1 MNRYRPKYKNTEVNA
16 DTVQNL
22 LRTINTMSQRC
33 KTQSSTDD
41 VLQRVRSIILLHR
54 PDLISRADLQ
64 IPELVTEALIPSS
77 NQITHNFNYKYDYNS
92 NVPNPPIPPPL
103 NPFTSNT
110 SGTTT
115 TYQSDQKL
123 PLQPVQMFTFNQTP
137 SATMAPPSQSNATFY
152 PQTTST
158 PPPPP
163 QTFISISEEDSVA
176 LNESYQQTL
185 RSPSI
190 ESYKRLISVLVVMSK
205 KYIRSDVFVIGL
217 NRLESFDSLL
227 SSDLQELMQ
236 CIQRNTNWSIGGGGK
251 AFTTPELC
259 QLISTIVTGYC
270 RFAGTVLKSSSFN
283 LSSVGSV
290 ESLQQQMASIQ
301 SQLSSI
307 ISASDSVG
315 LNNDQIIRLNN
326 QIEMLQSTLVE
337 RESTIITLNTNINI
351 MTQRNQALESN
362 LAIIQS
368 SYNSLARALDVN
380 INTSARLENAEI
392 VEATNRIIQNKI
404 MEDRG
409 LLKSFESEKQTYGQ
423 SVNRLERE
431 LNDSREYAN
440 RLMLEL
446 KSARDD
452 IIQLKEELNRNASK
466 QQDESTIKERQQQEL
481 FVSELFD
488 LREEN
493 KSNQNRIASMSI
505 ELMNI
510 AEENKVLK
518 DKLAIREKPVARAK
532 PYNRPS
538 QIEATTSTAVEN
550 RTRALQNTIKD
561 LETTNQQLRN
571 QNSSLTSQM
580 NKNKQS
586 ASVQADCN
594 RIRSEVDN
602 VRQKVEELMKNQ
614 ATLNL
619 QDINAL
625 NQKTADYYNT
635 KLSELTSENQSIRD
649 ILNTEIDKQVDILN
663 ERIDRS
669 KSNILDKIERL
680 SEEFSPVL
688 VRAQSSEKY
697 VQNLLADYESLSRNV
712 ANQQLS
718 E

>member
-54 PDLISRADLQ
+54 PDLISRVDDLQ

-103 NPFTSNT
+103 NPFTANT
-110 SGTTT
+110 AGTS
-115 TYQSDQKL
+115 YQFDQK

-137 SATMAPPSQSNATFY
+137 STTMAPPSQSNAFY
-152 PQTTST
+152 PQQTPTEST
-158 PPPPP
+158 LPT
-163 QTFISISEEDSVA
+163 QNFISIPEEDSVA

-190 ESYKRLISVLVVMSK
+190 ESYKRLINVLVVISK
-205 KYIRSDVFVIGL
+205 KYIRSDVFIISL

-227 SSDLQELMQ
+227 SSDLQELLQ
-236 CIQRNTNWSIGGGGK
+236 CIQRNTNWSSIGLVS
-251 AFTTPELC
+251 TPELC

-270 RFAGTVLKSSSFN
+270 RLASTVLKSTSFN
-283 LSSVGSV
+283 LSSIVSL
-290 ESLQQQMASIQ
+290 ESLQQQTVAIQ
-301 SQLSSI
+301 SQLSSVM
-307 ISASDSVG
+307 SASDSVA
-315 LNNDQIIRLNN
+315 LSNDQIIRLNN

-337 RESTIITLNTNINI
+337 RESTIMTLNTNTNI
-351 MTQRNQALESN
+351 MTQHNQALESN

-368 SYNSLARALDVN
+368 SYNSLARAFDVN
-380 INTSARLENAEI
+380 INTSASLENAEI

-404 MEDRG
+404 IEDRG
-409 LLKSFESEKQTYGQ
+409 LIKSFESEKQTYGQ

-440 RLMLEL
+440 KLMLEL
-446 KSARDD
+446 NTARND
-452 IIQLKEELNRNASK
+452 IRQLKEELNRNAAT
-466 QQDESTIKERQQQEL
+466 QRDESTSKDRQQQEL

-505 ELMNI
+505 ELMRL
-510 AEENKVLK
+510 ADENKVLK
-518 DKLAIREKPVARAK
+518 DKLAIREKPIARAK

-538 QIEATTSTAVEN
+538 QSETTSAAIEN
-550 RTRALQNTIKD
+550 RTRALQKTIKD

-571 QNSSLTSQM
+571 QNSSLSSQV
-580 NKNKQS
+580 KKSKQS
-586 ASVQADCN
+586 TLAQADCN
-594 RIRSEVDN
+594 RIKSEVDN
-602 VRQKVEELMKNQ
+602 VRQKVEELIRNQ

-649 ILNTEIDKQVDILN
+649 ILDVEIDKQVDMLN
-663 ERIDRS
+663 ERIEQS

-680 SEEFSPVL
+680 SEEFNPVL

-697 VQNLLADYESLSRNV
+697 VQNLLAEYETLSRNV

>member
-54 PDLISRADLQ
+54 PDLITRVDLQ

-92 NVPNPPIPPPL
+92 NVPNPPIPPPI
-103 NPFTSNT
+103 NPFTANS
-110 SGTTT
+110 SGTM
-115 TYQSDQKL
+115 YQFDQK

-137 SATMAPPSQSNATFY
+137 STTMAPPSQSNAFY
-152 PQTTST
+152 PQQMSTEST
-158 PPPPP
+158 PSPPN
-163 QTFISISEEDSVA
+163 FISISEEDSVA
-176 LNESYQQTL
+176 LNESYQQSL

-190 ESYKRLISVLVVMSK
+190 ESYKRLISLLVVITR
-205 KYIRSDVFVIGL
+205 KYIRSDVFIVSL

-236 CIQRNTNWSIGGGGK
+236 CIQRNTNWSMG
-251 AFTTPELC
+251 AAVSTPELC
-259 QLISTIVTGYC
+259 QLISIIVKGYC
-270 RFAGTVLKSSSFN
+270 RLANTVLKSTSFD

-290 ESLQQQMASIQ
+290 ESLQQQVVSIQ
-301 SQLSSI
+301 NQLSSI
-307 ISASDSVG
+307 VSVSDTAVANS
-315 LNNDQIIRLNN
+315 DQIIRLNN
-326 QIEMLQSTLVE
+326 QMEMLQSTLVD
-337 RESTIITLNTNINI
+337 RESTIMTLNTNANI
-351 MTQRNQALESN
+351 MSQRNQALESN

-380 INTSARLENAEI
+380 INTSARLENSEL

-404 MEDRG
+404 IEDRN
-409 LLKSFESEKQTYGQ
+409 LLKSFESDKQTNVQ

-431 LNDSREYAN
+431 LNDSREYVN
-440 RLMLEL
+440 KLLFEL
-446 KSARDD
+446 NAARDD
-452 IIQLKEELNRNASK
+452 IIQLKEEVNRNVST
-466 QQDESTIKERQQQEL
+466 QRDESNIKERQQQEL
-481 FVSELFD
+481 LVSELFD

-493 KSNQNRIASMSI
+493 KSNQSRIASMSI
-505 ELMNI
+505 ELMKI
-510 AEENKVLK
+510 ADENKNLK
-518 DKLAIREKPVARAK
+518 DKLAIREKPTARAK

-538 QIEATTSTAVEN
+538 QSETTSAAMEN
-550 RTRALQNTIKD
+550 RTRALQKTIKD
-561 LETTNQQLRN
+561 LETSNQQLRN
-571 QNSSLTSQM
+571 QNSSLSSQM
-580 NKNKQS
+580 KKIKQS
-586 ASVQADCN
+586 GSTKADCS
-594 RIRSEVDN
+594 RIKSEVDN
-602 VRQKVEELMKNQ
+602 VRQKVEELIKNQ

-635 KLSELTSENQSIRD
+635 KLSELTSENQSMRD
-649 ILNTEIDKQVDILN
+649 ILNTEMNKQIDVLN
-663 ERIDRS
+663 ERIDQS

-680 SEEFSPVL
+680 SEEFSPIL
-688 VRAQSSEKY
+688 VRAQASENY
-697 VQNLLADYESLSRNV
+697 VQSLLADYESLSRNV

-718 E
+718 S